1 MSQSNAKRRRQR
13 RQMRHRRGIL
23 LVAVIVCMAVVMG
36 IVGTLLRGALSAR
49 RQLRVDRDLRQ
60 VELLLDAGVD
70 RAAAKLATDPDYE
83 GETWSIPA
91 DEIINAGAGKVV
103 IAIPDA
109 SPPADSESDDAPQL
123 RQVHIAAEYPLGGLT
138 TVRRSRTFLI
148 ED

>member
-91 DEIINAGAGKVV
+91 DQILSAGAGKVV
-103 IAIPDA
+103 IEIPDA
-109 SPPADSESDDAPQL
+109 SPPTDSESDDAPQL
-123 RQVHIAAEYPLGGLT
+123 CQVHIAAEYPLGGLT